1 MGPRA
6 SECTSGRDGRSGLQ
20 SPAMPDVEHIHVA
33 PRSGAPMES
42 VAEVAAVAGKGLEGD
57 RNFDQYS
64 KGQITVVSTEELD
77 EAAAEWGQA
86 IAPGSTRR
94 NVTVSGLRLPR
105 DEGAR
110 IKLGDVVVEVY
121 RSSEPCELMEEAVGP
136 GARAALKNRAGIRG
150 LVIEGGTLRVGD
162 SVTLAE

>member
-1 MGPRA
+1 
-6 SECTSGRDGRSGLQ
+6 
-20 SPAMPDVEHIHVA
+20 
-33 PRSGAPMES
+33 MES
-42 VAEVAAVAGKGLEGD
+42 LDEVTAVAGKGLEGD

-77 EAAAEWGQA
+77 EAAAEWGQD
-86 IAPGSTRR
+86 IVPGSTRR

-121 RSSEPCELMEEAVGP
+121 RNASPCELMEESVGP
-136 GARAALKNRAGIRG
+136 GARAALRDRAGIRG
-150 LVIEGGTLRVGD
+150 LIIKGGTLRVGD
-162 SVTLAE
+162 PVSLAE

>member
-1 MGPRA
+1 
-6 SECTSGRDGRSGLQ
+6 
-20 SPAMPDVEHIHVA
+20 MPEVEHIHVA
-33 PRSGAPMES
+33 ARSGAPMES
-42 VAEVAAVAGKGLEGD
+42 LDEVAAVAGKGLEGD

-77 EAAAEWGQA
+77 EAAAEWGQD
-86 IAPGSTRR
+86 IVPGSTRR

-121 RSSEPCELMEEAVGP
+121 RNASPCELMEESVGP
-136 GARAALKNRAGIRG
+136 GARAALRDRAGIRG
-150 LVIEGGTLRVGD
+150 LIIEGGTLRVGD
-162 SVTLAE
+162 PVSLAE